1 MCLAVPGKITS
12 IYSEDG
18 IKMAKV
24 SFNGV
29 IKEVSIEWV
38 PEVKVEDYVIVHAGS
53 VLTILKTKEAEET
66 LEIFR
71 QITAQY

>member
-18 IKMAKV
+18 SRMAKV
-24 SFNGV
+24 SFNGI
-29 IKEVSIEWV
+29 IKDISIEWV
-38 PEVKVEDYVIVHAGS
+38 PDVKEGDYVIVHAGS
-53 VLTILKTKEAEET
+53 VLTILNTREAEET

-71 QITAQY
+71 QITAQQ